1 MPISDKVSKMYQRFY
16 AQKGI
21 LTGAPALTID
31 VNAIGGAEFPV
42 DKALTEMAAVASYLM
57 GVADMRK
64 IPFER
69 AVQIVQDAYAEQK
82 FWQDLLFDYLGMTLD
97 WEEADLKKEGA
108 EIQKQI
114 SNGIEELENH
124 ERKVEAI
131 VRHFSE
137 KIAAEKFHVDGKRL
151 IQNYLKMMSRDSKE
165 AWNVLITNPAYF
177 SPIVTRDEAGE
188 RVLTPDQAIEENTR
202 LAGFLK
208 NVKG

>member
-1 MPISDKVSKMYQRFY
+1 MSISDKISKMYQRFY

-31 VNAIGGAEFPV
+31 ANAIGGAEFPT
-42 DKALTEMAAVASYLM
+42 DKAVAEMAAVASYLM
-57 GVADMRK
+57 GVTDMRK

-69 AVQIVQDAYAEQK
+69 AVQIVQDAYAAQK
-82 FWQDLLFDYLGMTLD
+82 FWQDLLFDYLGLTLD
-97 WEEADLKKEGA
+97 LEEADLKKEGA
-108 EIQKQI
+108 QIQEQI

-131 VRHFSE
+131 VQHFSD
-137 KIAAEKFHVDGKRL
+137 KIAAEKFHVDGKKL
-151 IQNYLKMMSRDSKE
+151 IQNYLKMMRRDSKE

-177 SPIVTRDEAGE
+177 SPIVTKDEAGGQ
-188 RVLTPDQAIEENTR
+188 VLTPDQAIDENAR
-202 LAGFLK
+202 LAKFLK

>member
-1 MPISDKVSKMYQRFY
+1 MAVSDKVSQMYQRFY

-31 VNAIGGAEFPV
+31 VNAIGGAEFPTEQ
-42 DKALTEMAAVASYLM
+42 AITEMSAVASYLM

-69 AVQIVQDAYAEQK
+69 AVQIVQDAYAAQK
-82 FWQDLLFDYLGMTLD
+82 FWQDLLFDYLGLTLD
-97 WEEADLKKEGA
+97 LEEADLKKEGA
-108 EIQKQI
+108 QIQEQI

-131 VRHFSE
+131 VQHFSD
-137 KIAAEKFHVDGKRL
+137 KIAAEKFHVDGKKL
-151 IQNYLKMMSRDSKE
+151 IQNYLKMMRRDSKE

-177 SPIVTRDEAGE
+177 SPIVTRDEAGQ
-188 RVLTPDQAIEENTR
+188 RVLSPEQAIAENDR
-202 LAGFLK
+202 LGKFLK